1 MKAPCFKTL
10 EGFVPNKYIIYH
22 GDGCARVNH
31 IPGEPVDPNKN
42 RFVLNL
48 TSDPHA
54 RAAAIA
60 YAKSVSVENPQL
72 AWSLFDLVV
81 EEMKKVLQGI

>member
-1 MKAPCFKTL
+1 MKAPCFRIL
-10 EGFVPNKYIIYH
+10 GGFVPDKYTIYH

-31 IPGEPVDPNKN
+31 IPGEPVDPNKT

-54 RAAAIA
+54 RAAVIA
-60 YAKSVSVENPQL
+60 YAKSVSAENPQL
-72 AWSLFDLVV
+72 AWSLLDLVV
-81 EEMKKVLQGI
+81 DEMKKLLQG